1 MAHMEKYRKF
11 LKAYWWLER
20 EKVKTDRQKKVPPPP
35 LQKPYSPAD
44 ALIDLAAPERLNIA
58 GKTVFAAIKDR
69 RTHRKFSRESLTLE
83 ELSFL
88 LWATQGVHEIDKSGR
103 TMRTVPS
110 AGARHPFETYLLVNR
125 VQGLAAGIYRY
136 LPLAHKLL
144 PLAAGHVP
152 EHMIAEGFWGQNFI
166 AGGAVIFVWT
176 VVPYRSE
183 WQYLMVSPKMTALDA
198 GHVCQNLYIACEA
211 IGAGTCA
218 VGMYDQERL
227 DALLGVDGREEFA
240 VYAAPVGKVQR
251 NG

>member
-1 MAHMEKYRKF
+1 MANLEKYRKF

-20 EKVKTDRQKKVPPPP
+20 EKVKTDKQKKVPPPP
-35 LQKPYSPAD
+35 LQKPYPATD
-44 ALIDLAAPERLNIA
+44 TLIDLLAPENMNI
-58 GKTVFAAIKDR
+58 GKKTVFAAIKDR
-69 RTHRKFSRESLTLE
+69 KTHRKFSRESLTLE

-88 LWATQGVHEIDKSGR
+88 LWATQGVHEIDKLGR

-125 VQGLAAGIYRY
+125 VKGLAAGRYRY
-136 LPLAHKLL
+136 LPLEHKLL
-144 PLAAGHVP
+144 PLAAGRVP
-152 EHMIAEGFWGQNFI
+152 EQLIAESFWGQSFI
-166 AGGAVIFVWT
+166 ASGAVIFVWT
-176 VVPYRSE
+176 VIPYRSE

-227 DALLGVDGREEFA
+227 DAMIGADGRQEFA
-240 VYAAPVGKVQR
+240 VYAAPVGKVQG